1 MNIHTEE
8 LSDITRYLE
17 NHKHFTL
24 GDSAGDF
31 DLIMGRIRRFKE
43 VDETSKLFEVGV
55 ETGWLTTLCKRSGI
69 SCKGMDIS
77 PQLVEN
83 ACEFSLR
90 HGVEPEIVLGNIEVD
105 AIGDREYDVIIA
117 TSTFEHVER
126 WRDGIQKIFDPL
138 KPGGLF
144 YFYSTN
150 KFSIFKSHE
159 YNFPLYGWLPDR
171 MRYRLRVWRQGE
183 DIMKLGID
191 FNQFTHGRLRRTF
204 GEIGFSET
212 YDRLDVFCRYRS
224 DCSARMKFGILN
236 LVGAIPPLKE
246 LALLFSSGT
255 LFICI
260 K

>member
-17 NHKHFTL
+17 NHKHLTL
-24 GDSAGDF
+24 EDYAGDF
-31 DLIMGRIRRFKE
+31 DLIMGRIRQFKKI
-43 VDETSKLFEVGV
+43 DETCSLFEVGV
-55 ETGWLTTLCKRSGI
+55 GTGWLPTLCKRNGI
-69 SCKGMDIS
+69 SCKGMEIS

-83 ACEFSLR
+83 ACEFSR
-90 HGVEPEIVLGNIEVD
+90 KHGVEPEIVLGNIED
-105 AIGDREYDVIIA
+105 DSIGDSEYDVIIA

-126 WRDGIQKIFDPL
+126 WRDGIKKIFEAL

-171 MRYRLRVWRQGE
+171 MRYRFRVSRQGE

-191 FNQFTHGRLRRTF
+191 FNQFTHGRLRRVF
-204 GEIGFSET
+204 REIGFSET

-224 DCSARMKFGILN
+224 NHSTGMKYRILS
-236 LVGAIPPLKE
+236 LVGKLPPLRE